1 MWWPASGFIDTNI
14 TLMVHLL
21 DTRLD
26 GWYVDSLNSMVLIM
40 RRDSAPSSN
49 QQLFGWFLALPRPT
63 SGQFINL
70 TWSMHSYMVLFNY
83 PEYVCK
89 LNKSFYG
96 LKQAPRTR
104 FLWFTSFL
112 CKLGFV
118 ALNLTLLCLCSREET
133 QRPICYCMFM
143 ILYWR
148 PACSPCCNTS
158 YLS

>member
-70 TWSMHSYMVLFNY
+70 TWRMHSYMVLFNY
-83 PEYVCK
+83 PKYVCK

-112 CKLGFV
+112 CKLGFCGSKSDTSLFV
-118 ALNLTLLCLCSREET
+118 LKRGNSTAYLLLYVHDIILTASLQSLLQHIIS
-133 QRPICYCMFM
+133 
-143 ILYWR
+143 
-148 PACSPCCNTS
+148 
-158 YLS
+158 